1 MPVTIGRREL
11 IAAIGGAAVWPLATR
26 AQKAGKIYRIGF
38 LANDSTIPT
47 QSAGKA
53 FVQGLQENGLVEGG
67 NLIIERR
74 FAEGSFDRA
83 SELAA
88 ELVRLAVGLIVV
100 SGTNNAIAASK
111 ATKTIPIVMA
121 NVFDPTALGIV
132 NSLAFPGGNVT
143 GLSNDVSPEM
153 ASKRLALLKETVPQ
167 IVRVAILMNPDYAQ
181 DVSQWEVVQRAAGAL
196 NLSLQT
202 AVLRDRKDLDSVF
215 TQLRRQPPDAL
226 FGLRNPQT
234 LVFRRPIVDFAL
246 EARLPAIYAIAE
258 IVEAGG
264 LMSYGPNRTDLF
276 RRSAVYVAKIL
287 KGVKPAD
294 LPIEQ
299 PTKFEL
305 MINLKT
311 AKALGIE
318 IPPDVLARADEV
330 IE

>member
-1 MPVTIGRREL
+1 MSTDRTDSSAHSWFRSANCDARYGVALLACVALILALNGLGDWGRN
-11 IAAIGGAAVWPLATR
+11 A
-26 AQKAGKIYRIGF
+26 
-38 LANDSTIPT
+38 
-47 QSAGKA
+47 
-53 FVQGLQENGLVEGG
+53 LQENGLVEGG
-67 NLIIERR
+67 NLFIERR

-215 TQLRRQPPDAL
+215 T
-226 FGLRNPQT
+226 NC
-234 LVFRRPIVDFAL
+234 VDNL
-246 EARLPAIYAIAE
+246 LTRC
-258 IVEAGG
+258 
-264 LMSYGPNRTDLF
+264 
-276 RRSAVYVAKIL
+276 SACVIR
-287 KGVKPAD
+287 KP
-294 LPIEQ
+294 
-299 PTKFEL
+299 
-305 MINLKT
+305 
-311 AKALGIE
+311 
-318 IPPDVLARADEV
+318 
-330 IE
+330 